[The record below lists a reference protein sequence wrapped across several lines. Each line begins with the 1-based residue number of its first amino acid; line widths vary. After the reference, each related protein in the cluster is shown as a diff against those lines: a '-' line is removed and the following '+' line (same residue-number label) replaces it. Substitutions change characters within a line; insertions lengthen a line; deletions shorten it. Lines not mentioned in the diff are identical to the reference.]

1 MSMTLSIAQIPEHI
15 DTVDAVEGTV
25 QSSVYQEYVIS
36 SVFIRLSI
44 KPRGTDFTSIYGE
57 FVLSGVR
64 III

>member
-1 MSMTLSIAQIPEHI
+1 MSMTPSFAQISEHI

-36 SVFIRLSI
+36 SE
-44 KPRGTDFTSIYGE
+44 PRGTDFTPIYGE